1 MLAALLRRVA
11 RQPTLTASPQV
22 ARLST
27 SQPLRK
33 ESVSQVLL
41 EEADKKEK
49 KASTSKPNYST
60 AGDFTGQSVNQSTSA
75 WKPFEAGRFI
85 RPHQLTYKY
94 RLQPTRRLIRPPTV
108 GPGSAESRYGDV
120 FHQLGIDPLDQCMNP
135 QLLSHFVSDMGKI
148 YGRHITKLTT
158 RSQRR
163 LGKAIRRAKMMGVIP
178 ILSKAKKSS
187 WIYRR

>member
-1 MLAALLRRVA
+1 MLHKYAHSSLSHRTICQPIHLSMEAVRSWESAWSHTIYSITTFDALL
-11 RQPTLTASPQV
+11 Q
-22 ARLST
+22 
-27 SQPLRK
+27 
-33 ESVSQVLL
+33 
-41 EEADKKEK
+41 
-49 KASTSKPNYST
+49 
-60 AGDFTGQSVNQSTSA
+60 
-75 WKPFEAGRFI
+75 FI